1 MRFLIILFFMWGL
14 LAHAEVNRD
23 LNSSVLVAYQDLDS
37 SLMYAYMANQNNR
50 LVQSLGSDS
59 LNSDDL
65 FGFDGD
71 MRFRYMN
78 LFRQSLT
85 HAFQMR
91 VRAGFEG
98 RINPKFGWGF
108 KLASGGQGD
117 NYRPILNYDQDQFVG
132 GFDGKLI
139 WLSGAYLS
147 YAPIENGVLKVG
159 KLDRSPF
166 LDSFRYNPLWDEDL
180 APEGFSAHYRK
191 SIQGRYAFD
200 LKTSWFFVN
209 PIMPQL
215 TASDVER
222 KGEGF
227 KWDSQKKSLGVLLRD
242 EEWFDAHNKG
252 MFSASAQALMSSN
265 DYDLRTGVS
274 YHNVQTK
281 GALSET
287 SRNSTQV
294 VEEESLGEG
303 ASVLEQEMPVQKTL
317 KYNYSMIDL
326 FLQMNIKSIRVYPV
340 PLAVSVQ
347 LTQNFGAESNFTDTE
362 SFGFVI
368 GGVLGHVHKTG
379 HWNFGYHFF
388 QLPRDVTLSHFV
400 DSDIGG
406 TGYVGHQLGARYFI
420 NEDMAFD
427 FKYIMKMDSIR
438 DEGAKMSHQGFVSV
452 LINI

>member
-1 MRFLIILFFMWGL
+1 MWGL
-14 LAHAEVNRD
+14 FAHAEINRD

-37 SLMYAYMANQNNR
+37 SLLLAYMANQSDSR
-50 LVQSLGSDS
+50 LIQSVDSDS

-78 LFRQSLT
+78 FFKQNLT
-85 HAFQMR
+85 HAFQLR

-98 RINPKFGWGF
+98 RINPKLGWDF
-108 KLASGGQGD
+108 KLASGGGQGD
-117 NYRPILNYDQDQFVG
+117 YRPALNYDQDQFVG

-147 YAPIENGVLKVG
+147 YAPIENGVLKIG

-166 LDSFRYNPLWDEDL
+166 LDSLRYNPLWDEDL
-180 APEGFSAHYRK
+180 TPEGISAHYRK
-191 SIQGRYAFD
+191 SIQSRYAFD

-209 PIMPQL
+209 PVIPQL

-222 KGEGF
+222 K
-227 KWDSQKKSLGVLLRD
+227 DNIPLRNSLKKSLGFLMRD
-242 EEWFDAHNKG
+242 EEWFDAQNKG
-252 MFSASAQALMSSN
+252 MFSASAQALISN
-265 DYDLRTGVS
+265 KDYDLQTGVS

-281 GALSET
+281 GALSKT
-287 SRNSTQV
+287 SRNSTQL
-294 VEEESLGEG
+294 VEEGSVEDV
-303 ASVLEQEMPVQKTL
+303 SVLDQEMSEQRTL
-317 KYNYSMIDL
+317 KYNYSVIDL
-326 FLQMNIKSIRVYPV
+326 FVQMNVKSVRVYPV
-340 PLAVSVQ
+340 PLAVSIQ

-362 SFGFVI
+362 SFGFVV
-368 GGVLGHVHKTG
+368 GGVLGHPRRTG

-388 QLPRDVTLSHFV
+388 QLPKDVTLSHFV

-406 TGYVGHQLGARYFI
+406 TGYIGHQLAARYFI
-420 NEDMAFD
+420 NKDMAFD
-427 FKYIMKMDSIR
+427 FKYIMKMDSLR
-438 DEGAKMSHQGFVSV
+438 NEGSTMSHQGFVSV